1 MLLAREEARVKGY
14 LPENSPLFQTTV
26 SRKTEM
32 NSTVAKEGMSTEGL
46 LRSCA
51 LDDRHMMTVNLGSL
65 NYGLC
70 LFATI
75 PRTFKVQGLI
85 DFFHTAPRQKP
96 YSTQVRYMSL

>member
-26 SRKTEM
+26 SRNTEM

-46 LRSCA
+46 LRFCA

-75 PRTFKVQGLI
+75 ILVSVSAELKMQHSVGPKGE
-85 DFFHTAPRQKP
+85 
-96 YSTQVRYMSL
+96 